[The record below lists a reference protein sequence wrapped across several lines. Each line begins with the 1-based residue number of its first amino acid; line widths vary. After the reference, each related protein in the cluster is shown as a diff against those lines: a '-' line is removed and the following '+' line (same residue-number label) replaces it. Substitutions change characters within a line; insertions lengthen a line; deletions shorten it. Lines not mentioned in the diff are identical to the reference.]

1 MAVISAPRHAQARPL
16 ADFAAF
22 SAAAL
27 YIGIGL
33 VAMAVA
39 LPAAYATAQHVPMF
53 EECYEPG
60 CAAP

>member
-1 MAVISAPRHAQARPL
+1 MAVISAPGHGEARPL
-16 ADFAAF
+16 VDFAAF

-33 VAMAVA
+33 LAMAVA
-39 LPAAYATAQHVPMF
+39 LPAAYATAQHAPMF
-53 EECYEPG
+53 EECYEPS